1 MSVISLESLIA
12 TATAVLKAAGA
23 REVYVFG
30 SAAGGT
36 RLRPNSDV
44 DLAVSG
50 LPPEVFFRSM
60 SDAEAVLGRSL
71 DLIDLD
77 EDTAFTRYL
86 KSEGEL
92 RRVG

>member
-1 MSVISLESLIA
+1 MDEKLHSCLEKA
-12 TATAVLKAAGA
+12 VEVLKAAGA

-30 SAAGGT
+30 SCTTGT
-36 RLRPNSDV
+36 MRDDSDV

-50 LPPEVFFRSM
+50 LPARLFFKAM
-60 SDAEAVLGRSL
+60 SQATAVLGREM

-77 EDTAFTRYL
+77 EAGPFTRHL
-86 KSEGEL
+86 RKEGCL

>member
-1 MSVISLESLIA
+1 MDGAVHSGLAKAVE
-12 TATAVLKAAGA
+12 VLKAAGA

-30 SAAGGT
+30 SCATGAM
-36 RLRPNSDV
+36 RDDSDV

-50 LPPEVFFRSM
+50 LPPRLFFKAM
-60 SDAEAVLGRSL
+60 SQATAVLGREM

-77 EDTAFTRYL
+77 EATPFTRQL
-86 KSEGEL
+86 KNEGRL